1 MATKKTDKILSRIE
15 ILDANDLQREKIEV
29 PEWGGSVYVQTI
41 NGFERDAFE
50 SRCIAARKNGSL
62 DTKLLKAQLVILSLF
77 DAEGKRIFSENDI
90 NDLNRKSSKVIDD
103 LFTVAQRISGLSD
116 DDVEELKGNSEAVP
130 SGASGSSSPVTSG

>member
-1 MATKKTDKILSRIE
+1 MATKKADKILSRIE
-15 ILDANDLQREKIEV
+15 ILEANDLQREKIEV
-29 PEWGGSVYVQTI
+29 PDWGGSVYIQTI

-77 DAEGKRIFSENDI
+77 DEDGKRIFNENDI

-116 DDVEELKGNSEAVP
+116 DDVDELQGNSEAVP
-130 SGASGSSSPVTSG
+130 SGASGSPSPENSG